1 MRRRDFLKLLAT
13 STTGAVLFTG
23 CKIGG
28 YPDREFQ
35 IQSPVE
41 MPADLPFA
49 RDNWY
54 ATAFPRVGG
63 GIGAI
68 VRIFEGRAKKVEGN
82 PDFPLNMGR
91 TGPRAQAIVQEVYHP
106 DRVRGS
112 MRRTGARGA
121 GEFEFLDWDDAF
133 TEVARLVG
141 EANSPV
147 LVTEPLSGAMARVV
161 AEFAEGTDTRHVVY
175 EPDEYV
181 VLREAMQRVFGTQR
195 LPTLDLANAN
205 TIVSF
210 GADFLHTWISPVQF
224 SMGYGEFRQG
234 RPDVRGTYYHVS
246 PRLSDSAASA
256 DRWFPILP
264 GSEGIVALS
273 VASALAENGTAQAD
287 AGDVF
292 PGVNLDDYSPDNP
305 DISGATGLSGQ
316 QIRDI
321 AEQLGNAPSIAIAG
335 GSAAA
340 HTNGLFNVSAV
351 FALNYLTGS
360 VNTEGGIVLNPDSPV
375 EDEIPGFTTGAPFGE
390 WQALADEMRDG
401 AIDLLMVHGANPVY
415 GLPAATGFADALD
428 NVGMMVSFSSFI
440 DETTAHAD
448 LILPDH
454 TTLESW
460 GLHIPD
466 PGPGF
471 ELISVQQPVV
481 QPFVSSFAFGDTLI
495 RVAGENGVNMP
506 WGTVEQAVRSLAE
519 AIQGLGRGMVETND
533 DDDPRGFMIELQTQ
547 GGWWDPDAVADE
559 APGGPEDMPEPA
571 DPQFTGDIGEYPF
584 YLLPFPSNSHDYG
597 ESANLPWLQGLPDPI
612 TTGVWT
618 TWVELNPD
626 TAEDLGVQLGD
637 IVRVESPVGSI
648 EVPVYVNPAAP
659 PNVAAIPMGQGHR
672 HYGRYAQERG
682 ANPIEIVAAQTEA
695 ETGALAWAATRV
707 RIEPLDRRERFP
719 RFERQLPFQ
728 LEENP
733 IVRVTRG

>member
-63 GIGAI
+63 GIGTI
-68 VRIFEGRAKKVEGN
+68 VRIFEGRAKKIEGN

-112 MRRTGARGA
+112 MRRTGARGS
-121 GEFEFLDWDDAF
+121 GEFEFLDWDGAL

-147 LVTEPLSGAMARVV
+147 LVTEPLSGAMARIV

-181 VLREAMQRVFGTQR
+181 VLREAMQRVFGTER
-195 LPTLDLANAN
+195 LPALDLANAN

-210 GADFLHTWISPVQF
+210 GANFLHTLISPVQF

-234 RPDVRGTYYHVS
+234 RPDARGTYYHVS

-273 VASALAENGTAQAD
+273 VASALVENGAGQAD

-305 DISGATGLSGQ
+305 DIAGATGLSAQ

-360 VNTEGGIVLNPDSPV
+360 VNAEGGILLNPDSPV
-375 EDEIPGFTTGAPFGE
+375 EDEIPGFTAGAPFSE
-390 WQALADEMRDG
+390 WQALADELRDG

-415 GLPAATGFADALD
+415 GLPAATGFAEALD

-481 QPFVSSFAFGDTLI
+481 QPFVSSVAFGDTLI

-519 AIQGLGRGMVETND
+519 SIQGLGRGMVETND

-559 APGGPEDMPEPA
+559 APGAPEDMPQPA

-584 YLLPFPSNSHDYG
+584 YLLPFPSNSYDYG

-612 TTGVWT
+612 TTGAWT

-626 TAEDLGVQLGD
+626 TADDMGVQLGD
-637 IVRVESPVGSI
+637 IVRVVSPAGSI

-682 ANPIEIVAAQTEA
+682 ANPIEIVAARTDA

-733 IVRVTRG
+733 IVRVTRE